1 MRMRK
6 DIDLI
11 LKEII
16 KITALEGL
24 GTEIDIE
31 DINDDIDLIDDLGFH
46 SIVMIRFVVAIE
58 EVLGVE
64 IDEDD
69 LYNGFLT
76 KYSRLKDYLK
86 KNVNN

>member
-1 MRMRK
+1 MRK